1 MPACPSCEHE
11 NRLDAKFCDEC
22 GTPLVVDRNP
32 VDNERKVV
40 TVFFCDLVGFTERS
54 EILDPEDVR
63 AFLLPY
69 YDAVTSEIQ
78 RHGGTVDKFLGDGV
92 MAVFGAP
99 VAHEDDPARA
109 VHTALRALKRI
120 PKLGLDLHVRIG
132 INTGEVLIATGRFDR
147 GDAITGDA
155 ANTASRLQAVAP
167 VDGAIVGQRTYDAT
181 SHLFRYEVLEP
192 VHVKG
197 KASAL
202 PVFRP
207 VASKSRIGVEGV
219 ETTPF
224 VGRDFELETLTRL
237 FERARTTPSTEFV
250 TIVAEPGLGKSR
262 LVREL
267 AGHLESASELV
278 VWQVGRC
285 LPYGDGITFSALAE
299 IIRSHAGIL
308 DDDDQAAASS
318 KLDMVLTESDPS
330 VRAWMRDRLGPLV
343 GLQTSAEP
351 SQQEETFSA
360 WRRFLEMVAKD
371 HPTVVVVE
379 DLHWADDALVSFL
392 QHVADRTTGLPLLL
406 ITTAR
411 PEIDE
416 RHPGWLG
423 RSRHSTVLPLAALN
437 EQDIGLLVENVVADA
452 SPEFVATVLE
462 RAGGSPL
469 YAEQLSAMLREQA
482 RPIAGAM
489 VDERSI
495 PPTIQALLTARIDAL
510 PSDHKALLLD
520 ASVIGKTFWSGAVE
534 TVSGMDQ
541 SSLNA
546 CLTDLARREF
556 LRPVFPSTMAG
567 DDEFTFWH
575 ALVRDVAYGQ
585 LPRTAR
591 MQKHQAAA
599 RWIES
604 RAGDHIDDF
613 ADILA
618 HHYTTALEM
627 ADAIGSEDPDVLR
640 GSAARFLSLAGER
653 LNEVDT
659 EGAALRLKRAL
670 DLMEIEAV
678 ERPRLLALMGEVELN
693 RAHPTEAARYL
704 EAAVPALRDRG
715 DATVAGRAMTQL
727 SFALNRLGDLR
738 SRDVLADA
746 ISILE
751 SAPGPDLFV
760 ALNSAAMM
768 AMSAG
773 DVGEALAT
781 TERATR
787 LGSAIG
793 QEMPSI
799 LLETKGEARLRL
811 GDVGA
816 LKDMRAAV
824 QVAVERND
832 GYAAAV
838 CYNNLGNAVALYEG
852 PGAALEIYRAGQA
865 WSEERGVRDA
875 ALFNRGGACSSHFEM
890 GNIDAALVSAL
901 ALEQEAE
908 AHGSPFPLMDPR
920 LVQVHIAILCGRVQ
934 QVLHFV
940 PWLETFP
947 FGTLQGE
954 AIVQCVTA
962 AVGARAASGANDR
975 ARELLATLARLEG
988 ERADAIWAR
997 DLARLV
1003 RSALAVGDRVVGH
1016 RLVEGFNPVSPYG
1029 THALVTATAALC
1041 EADGD
1046 VERAAEQYADAAHR
1060 WERFGVVPEQA
1071 HALLGHGRCLVAL
1084 SRPVEATPVLE
1095 RAREVFAR
1103 LQAAPALKE
1112 TTDLLHREIDPA
1124 TGEVV
1129 VGKPS

>member
-11 NRLDAKFCDEC
+11 TRLDAKFCDEC
-22 GTPLVVDRNP
+22 GTPLLAERKP
-32 VDNERKVV
+32 VDYERKVV

-69 YDAVTSEIQ
+69 YDALTSEIE

-92 MAVFGAP
+92 MAVFGTP
-99 VAHEDDPARA
+99 VAHEDDPERA
-109 VHTALRALKRI
+109 VRTALRVLENV
-120 PKLGLDLHVRIG
+120 PNLGLDLHVRIG
-132 INTGEVLIATGRFDR
+132 INTGEVLIATERFER

-155 ANTASRLQAVAP
+155 ANTGSRLQAAAP
-167 VDGAIVGQRTYDAT
+167 VDGVIVGQRTYDVT
-181 SHLFRYEVLEP
+181 SHLFGYEVLEP
-192 VHVKG
+192 VRVKG
-197 KASAL
+197 KAHAL

-207 VASKSRIGVEGV
+207 VAPISRIGTEGV

-237 FERARTTPSTEFV
+237 FERACTTPSTEFV

-267 AGHLESASELV
+267 ARHVESAPELV
-278 VWQVGRC
+278 VWRVGRC

-318 KLDMVLTESDPS
+318 KLDIVLTEPDPS
-330 VRAWMRDRLGPLV
+330 IRAWMKDRLGPLV

-371 HPTVVVVE
+371 RPTVIVVE

-392 QHVADRTTGLPLLL
+392 QHVAERTTGLPVLL

-437 EQDIGLLVENVVADA
+437 EHDIGLLIENVVADA
-452 SPEFVATVLE
+452 SPEFVAAVLE

-482 RPIAGAM
+482 TPIGGPM
-489 VDERSI
+489 VDDQSI

-510 PSDHKALLLD
+510 PSEHKALLLD

-541 SSLNA
+541 SSLNV
-546 CLTDLARREF
+546 CLNDLARREF

-585 LPRTAR
+585 LPRSAR
-591 MQKHQAAA
+591 MRKHQAAA
-599 RWIES
+599 TWIES
-604 RAGDHIDDF
+604 RAGDHIEDF

-618 HHYTTALEM
+618 HHCTTALEM
-627 ADAIGSEDPDVLR
+627 AGAIGSEDQEVLR
-640 GSAARFLSLAGER
+640 ASAARFLALAGER
-653 LNEVDT
+653 LHEVDT
-659 EGAALRLKRAL
+659 EGAALRLARAL
-670 DLMEIEAV
+670 DLMEVEAV
-678 ERPRLLALMGEVELN
+678 QRPRLLALMGEVELY

-704 EAAVPALRDRG
+704 EASVPALRDHG

-727 SFALNRLGDLR
+727 SFALNRLGDPR

-751 SAPGPDLFV
+751 TVPGPELFL
-760 ALNSAAMM
+760 ALNSAAIM

-773 DVGEALAT
+773 NVGQALAT
-781 TERATR
+781 TERATE

-793 QEMPSI
+793 QEMPSM
-799 LLETKGEARLRL
+799 LLGTKGEARLRL

-816 LKDMRAAV
+816 LEDMRAAV

-832 GYAAAV
+832 GFGAAV

-852 PGAALEIYRAGQA
+852 PSAALEIYQAGQA

-890 GNIDAALVSAL
+890 GNIDVAMASAV

-920 LVQVHIAILCGRVQ
+920 LVQVHIATLCGQVQ
-934 QVLHFV
+934 QVLHVV

-954 AIVQCVTA
+954 AIVQCVAA
-962 AVGARAASGANDR
+962 AVGARAASGASDR
-975 ARELLATLARLEG
+975 ARELLRTLEG
-988 ERADAIWAR
+988 LDGVKADATWAR

-1003 RSALAVGDRVVGH
+1003 RSALSVGDRGIGH
-1016 RLVEGFNPVSPYG
+1016 RLVAGFDPVSPYG
-1029 THALVTATAALC
+1029 AHALVTATAALC
-1041 EADGD
+1041 ETDGD
-1046 VERAAEQYADAAHR
+1046 IERAAEHYAEAAHR
-1060 WERFGVVPEQA
+1060 WEHFGVIPEQA
-1071 HALLGHGRCLVAL
+1071 HAMLGHGRCLVAL
-1084 SRPVEATPVLE
+1084 SRPVEAAPVLE
-1095 RAREVFAR
+1095 RARHLFTQ
-1103 LQAAPALKE
+1103 LKAAPALKE
-1112 TTDLLHREIDPA
+1112 TTELLQRSVS
-1124 TGEVV
+1124 TT
-1129 VGKPS
+1129 S